1 MFSKNADADSD
12 ASHGRKKLFRFS
24 IKRRLILL
32 YSLSAFTM
40 MTAVTVFQDWV
51 LIRGLER
58 DEVQLV
64 SNKVHS
70 LLAIV
75 RHHGDNLEFLD
86 HQIRMA
92 PEYDQDYLFYS
103 FHSRILDEEG
113 RVLISTSKMDSILP
127 ASVFPSPV
135 IPAAISTDSLM
146 PHWKAINGRSYFLVS
161 TWTNSGGDNGP
172 RRVIQVALDDTG
184 EHALIAEYRRYA
196 LLALALGTI
205 IFAGIGAL
213 IARAGLQPVD
223 RMAMIAEQITANELK
238 IPPALNSSETWPEEL
253 TTLAGAFSR
262 MLSRL
267 EESFTRCS
275 KCVED
280 LAHELR
286 TPINNVLG
294 ETEVTL
300 SRTRTA
306 EEYQQVLSS
315 NIEECARL
323 ARFINEMLLIARA
336 DNPQTEI
343 RCSWLNVRQ
352 TLDDLLAFHDA
363 QAQEKEI
370 EITCH
375 GDALLYADPVLFQH
389 AVSNLIA
396 NALNHTPSKG
406 QISLTACSIEQG
418 VEVTVQD
425 TGCGI
430 PAEDL
435 QKVFERYYHPGKTK
449 ANSTEGT
456 GLGLSIVKAIMKLH
470 GGIILIDSRERQ
482 GSIFRLQFP
491 LATHRHDNNMPH
503 VQCITSE
510 NNV

>member
-1 MFSKNADADSD
+1 
-12 ASHGRKKLFRFS
+12 
-24 IKRRLILL
+24 
-32 YSLSAFTM
+32 M
-40 MTAVTVFQDWV
+40 MTIVTVFQDWV
-51 LIRGLER
+51 LIQGLER

-70 LLAIV
+70 LLTTL
-75 RHHGDNLEFLD
+75 RHHGDNLELLA
-86 HQIRMA
+86 HQINLA
-92 PEYDQDYLFYS
+92 PEYNQDYLFYF
-103 FHSRILDEEG
+103 FHSRVLDEEG
-113 RVLISTSKMDSILP
+113 RVLISTVNMNSILP

-161 TWTNSGGDNGP
+161 TWTNSGGDSGP

-184 EHALIAEYRRYA
+184 EHDLIAEYRKFA

-205 IFAGIGAL
+205 IFAGIGGL
-213 IARAGLQPVD
+213 IARAGLRPVD
-223 RMAMIAEQITANELK
+223 KMAAIAEQITASELK
-238 IPPALNSSETWPEEL
+238 SPNDLNPSKAWPEEL
-253 TTLAGAFSR
+253 TILAEAFSR

-267 EESFTRCS
+267 EESFNRSS

-286 TPINNVLG
+286 TPINNLIG
-294 ETEVTL
+294 ETEVAL

-315 NIEECARL
+315 NIEECIRL
-323 ARFINEMLLIARA
+323 TRFINEMLLIARA

-343 RCSWLNVRQ
+343 QCSWFNARQ

-363 QAQEKEI
+363 LAQDKEI

-375 GDALLYADPVLFQH
+375 GDALIYADPILFQH
-389 AVSNLIA
+389 AVSNLIV

-418 VEVTVQD
+418 VEVKVQD
-425 TGCGI
+425 TGYGI

-435 QKVFERYYHPGKTK
+435 QRVFERYYHPEKTK

-470 GGIILIDSRERQ
+470 GGIILIDSRERH

-491 LATHRHDNNMPH
+491 LYTHRHDNNTPL